1 MALFKMLSMRA
12 QDCEKFAD
20 LDAMIDSRKIA
31 HLDKLAKIIYS
42 KLKGQNVFL
51 ETSEKELA
59 RWSGKIQKILPS
71 GLQVASIWMHALVF
85 DDFRV
90 IKKRLILV
98 V

>member
-59 RWSGKIQKILPS
+59 RWSGKNIKNFNL
-71 GLQVASIWMHALVF
+71 GAASCIYLDAYTYF
-85 DDFRV
+85 
-90 IKKRLILV
+90 
-98 V
+98 

>member
-59 RWSGKIQKILPS
+59 RWSGK
-71 GLQVASIWMHALVF
+71 H
-85 DDFRV
+85 FRNPNLGAEGC
-90 IKKRLILV
+90 IHLDANPYF
-98 V
+98 